1 MQFESLQEF
10 IQMGGHGP
18 YVFSV
23 FIMSVLVLVGNVLR
37 PLYQK
42 KRFYLEQSG
51 RRQRDQL

>member
-1 MQFESLQEF
+1 MQFESFQEF